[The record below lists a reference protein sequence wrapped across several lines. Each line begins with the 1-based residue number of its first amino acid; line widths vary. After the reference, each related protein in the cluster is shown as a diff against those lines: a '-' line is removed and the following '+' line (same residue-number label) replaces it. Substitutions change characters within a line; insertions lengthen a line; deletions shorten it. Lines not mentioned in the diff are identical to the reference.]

1 MTISKNFSKNL
12 AKSQE
17 TVLFRARQHSSTR
30 SRAPAWV
37 RTLWKLCSPVP
48 ACDQRTVSVLGAY
61 GVVCPA
67 VHVLIP
73 LRIEHA
79 IAGISKSRHDEF
91 VIIQYGID
99 GRYKNL
105 DLGKLMLKLLDP
117 LLGS

>member
-1 MTISKNFSKNL
+1 M
-12 AKSQE
+12 
-17 TVLFRARQHSSTR
+17 
-30 SRAPAWV
+30 
-37 RTLWKLCSPVP
+37 
-48 ACDQRTVSVLGAY
+48 
-61 GVVCPA
+61 VVCPA